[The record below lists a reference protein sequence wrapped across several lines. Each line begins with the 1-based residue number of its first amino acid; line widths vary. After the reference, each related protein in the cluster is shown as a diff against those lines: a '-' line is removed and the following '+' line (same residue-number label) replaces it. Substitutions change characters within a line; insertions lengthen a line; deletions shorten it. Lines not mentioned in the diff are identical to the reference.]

1 MKKSSKILLLL
12 IVVLSMVATLVACKT
27 VDFTTLDAPSGF
39 TQSGSTISW
48 NAVSNASSY
57 ELTVDGGETLTTKET
72 YYTLSVTEIKSYE
85 VKIRA
90 VGVNSKD
97 ETVYSSYASYTFT
110 KTNKLDRTVITITD
124 KVATWTA
131 VQNAG
136 SYTVKVT
143 DTTSTA
149 KYEDTITELSYSFDS
164 EKYSSTGRYY
174 IYVTANPSEDA
185 KEYVKSDAAMAVYVK
200 TEKLAAPAFASMTS
214 SAIRWTAVS
223 NASSYVV
230 KLYKVGTPNDELV
243 NTYTT
248 STSSYLIS
256 NLDLDEEGTYYCL
269 VQSKGDTGSYAVY
282 QDSDFCERNLEY
294 DIKTVNVLDGVDLII
309 AKDAE
314 GLSTARFTINKIDSI
329 ESLTLYLKAKN
340 ASGTSSLT
348 DLKKTVALSDGVV
361 GNYIMVDKAS
371 QSFDSS
377 KVYYVYDNGN
387 YIIAKKVTYAI
398 ATTYSSNLTYYKQNL
413 DESYSQWGDHYYLT
427 DDSTVNIQ
435 SKYYTYDS
443 GTQLYTAVE
452 VMKEVDGNVDGSTT
466 IYALDGG
473 VYVAAG
479 TKDAPDAA
487 YASVT
492 HYYQALTA
500 FESGTDYYEFFK
512 LSTSFSNGTFKDE
525 QGNAMNVYTRS
536 ESTLSD
542 YEDGVT
548 YYLPESITFT
558 INIEDLFFEK
568 NGDVYDYLLSDLTY
582 YGKFFDLSLSVN
594 TTSTSVVNMSSI
606 SKTDGYVSYRIPH
619 IVGSTEQYS
628 NYKVNDKVTVLG
640 QYFDSEEEFNSFKT
654 KYNGYYVIQ
663 TIGELQYLN
672 VKNDINCVLV
682 DDLDNEGFN
691 WNTIKKV
698 NGIVD
703 GNNHYI
709 TNLVYYCPTNG
720 LDIFND
726 YHEYCASFVK
736 LNNGTIKDLYLTSVS
751 SDSETAI
758 VAGFVEDNKGTINN
772 CLVQG
777 KISASYEAAGF
788 ALENSASI
796 ASCQVFADVKAPLA
810 SGFVQY
816 IDNGTVSNSYVIGD
830 ISANIEYVK
839 VGDYASLAKLDS
851 NDLIFVKKNDVMTY
865 LGELGDDLKYG
876 LEGDKL
882 VDSEY
887 EEFYTTYNKE
897 AVAEGFAESVY
908 NGTISNCFFQGN
920 VSANGSVVYEGEN
933 CIQGSSVAGFIS
945 AVNENSTVEN
955 CYAGPKFTKNNT
967 NINKATA
974 TGGKQSIA
982 AGFVSYMS
990 DDTSLV
996 TNCYTTLEAT
1006 AGTKY
1011 AGFAFLVSGKISNSY
1026 ALGGVGNQTSGD
1038 RAAFVISISDESNP
1052 TNNIENCYFY
1062 IESSTK
1068 YSQDAYAQ
1076 KLNSLSELVT
1086 TMSALGDGK
1095 IYASIPDYLEP
1106 VLVNLPYANSYEV
1119 SIRSGEWFDEST
1131 KIYIAYLD
1139 GSTVKTVSVKD
1150 LVFDDSDPDVFRFH
1164 VGDFKS
1170 KGNSIRVISYKG
1182 IRYAIY
1188 LTTK

>member
-39 TQSGSTISW
+39 AQSGSTISW
-48 NAVSNASSY
+48 DAVSNASSY

-110 KTNKLDRTVITITD
+110 KTNKLDRAIITVSEKT
-124 KVATWTA
+124 ATWSA

-143 DTTSTA
+143 DASSSV

-164 EKYSSTGRYY
+164 EKYSTTGRYY
-174 IYVTANPSEDA
+174 IYVTANPSEEA
-185 KEYVKSDAAMAVYVK
+185 KEYVKSDASMAVYVK
-200 TEKLAAPAFASMTS
+200 TEKLSAPTFASMTS
-214 SAIRWTAVS
+214 SAIRWTAIS

-230 KLYKVGTPNDELV
+230 ELYKVGTPNDELV
-243 NTYTT
+243 GTYTT

-256 NLDLDEEGTYYCL
+256 NLDLSEEGTYYCL
-269 VQSKGDTGSYAVY
+269 VKSKGDSGNYAVY
-282 QDSDFCERNLEY
+282 QDSDFCTRNQEY
-294 DIKTVNVLDGVDLII
+294 DIKTVNVLDGVNLIVT
-309 AKDAE
+309 KDAE
-314 GLSTARFTINKIDSI
+314 GLSKATFTITKIDSI
-329 ESLTLYLKAKN
+329 ESFTLYLKAKN
-340 ASGTSSLT
+340 ADGTSSLT
-348 DLKKTVALSDGVV
+348 DLKKTITLSDGVV
-361 GNYIMVDKAS
+361 DVYTMVDTTS
-371 QSFDSS
+371 QSFDAA
-377 KVYYVYDNGN
+377 KIYYVYDNGS
-387 YIIAKKVTYAI
+387 YVIAKKITYAA
-398 ATTYSSNLTYYKQNL
+398 ATTYSSNLTYYKKNL
-413 DESYSQWGDHYYLT
+413 DESYSQWVDHYYLT
-427 DDSTVNIQ
+427 EDTTVDIQ
-435 SKYYTYDS
+435 KTYYTYDS
-443 GTQLYTAVE
+443 GTQLYSKVD
-452 VMKEVDGNVDGSTT
+452 VMKEVDENVDGATT

-473 VYVAAG
+473 VYVVAG

-487 YASVT
+487 YASAT
-492 HYYQALTA
+492 HFYQALTT
-500 FESGTDYYEFFK
+500 FEVGTDYYEFFK
-512 LSTSFSNGTFKDE
+512 LSNSFSNGTFHDE
-525 QGNAMNVYTRS
+525 QGNEMTVYTRS
-536 ESTLSD
+536 ESSLTD

-548 YYLPESITFT
+548 YYLPESMTFT
-558 INIEDLFFEK
+558 IDIDSLFFEK
-568 NGDVYDYLLSDLTY
+568 NNDAYDYQLSDITY

-594 TTSTSVVNMSSI
+594 TTKTSIVNMSSI
-606 SKTDGYVSYRIPH
+606 SKTEGYVSYRIPNV
-619 IVGSTEQYS
+619 VGSSEQYS
-628 NYKVNDKVTVLG
+628 NYKVNDKVTILG

-654 KYNGYYVIQ
+654 TYNGYYVIQ

-691 WNTIKKV
+691 WNTIKEV
-698 NGIVD
+698 NGIID

-720 LDIFND
+720 LDIFD
-726 YHEYCASFVK
+726 EYHEYCASFVK

-758 VAGFVEDNKGTINN
+758 VSGFVENNNGTINN

-788 ALENSASI
+788 VLENNASI
-796 ASCQVFADVKAPLA
+796 NSCQVFADVKAPLA

-816 IDNGTVSNSYVIGD
+816 VDNGTVSNSYVIGD
-830 ISANIEYVK
+830 VSANIEYVK

-851 NDLIFVKKNDVMTY
+851 DDLIFVKKNDVMTY
-865 LGELGDDLKYG
+865 LGKLVDDLKYG

-887 EEFYTTYNKE
+887 EEFYTVYAKE
-897 AVAEGFAESVY
+897 TNADGFAMSAY
-908 NGTISNCFFQGN
+908 DSTISNCFIQGN

-933 CIQGSSVAGFIS
+933 CIQGSIASGFIL
-945 AVNENSTVEN
+945 AINENSTVEN

-967 NINKATA
+967 NINKVTA

-982 AGFVSYMS
+982 AGFVGYVSE
-990 DDTSLV
+990 DTSLV

-1038 RAAFVISISDESNP
+1038 RAAFVISISDENNP

-1131 KIYIAYLD
+1131 KLYIAYLD